1 MPLHAFAKVERL
13 SQVFDGALGLA
24 QEVLRTASNLL
35 DALANTGPMGRV
47 ASISRLSTLS
57 H

>member
-1 MPLHAFAKVERL
+1 MPLYAFAKVERL

-24 QEVLRTASNLL
+24 QEVLRTASNFLH
-35 DALANTGPMGRV
+35 ALANTGSMGRV